1 MIDKLVLLEKMR
13 QFGIDWIDTVG
24 FMDEGQINAVLD
36 IAERETSEKEFP
48 HGCEHKNMLPSDSHG
63 YLYCP
68 DCGYRE

>member
-36 IAERETSEKEFP
+36 IAE
-48 HGCEHKNMLPSDSHG
+48 HG